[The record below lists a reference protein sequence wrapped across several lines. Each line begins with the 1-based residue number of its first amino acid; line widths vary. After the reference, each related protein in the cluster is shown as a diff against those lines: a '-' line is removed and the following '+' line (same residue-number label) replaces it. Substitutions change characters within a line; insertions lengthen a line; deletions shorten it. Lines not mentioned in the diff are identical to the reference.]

1 MLQQPG
7 SLPIPAGWP
16 GLTGAVYPD
25 SFGQQPTQ
33 GLPAQQVQLP
43 PPQFMPPFPA
53 PFPSQPQGQASVQ
66 PQAAPVAPVAFP
78 QGQGQQQ
85 PNPAQVM
92 TQQLIQMAKSLEQLI
107 PGYQALLSL
116 LMEASGPSPSPSL
129 NEAVR
134 SVERCLFYHG
144 ATLGSIRR
152 LLCGETSPSVLTN
165 LAAGYHALSQAQPR
179 VRAAA
184 EQVLGL
190 VPSAQRSLTAN
201 LLHSLSTADNTLAG
215 VGTAIQ
221 NFVGPQAW
229 ESALA
234 RA

>member
-1 MLQQPG
+1 MPQ
-7 SLPIPAGWP
+7 
-16 GLTGAVYPD
+16 
-25 SFGQQPTQ
+25 F
-33 GLPAQQVQLP
+33 
-43 PPQFMPPFPA
+43 PPQFA
-53 PFPSQPQGQASVQ
+53 PQPQGQASVQ

-78 QGQGQQQ
+78 NSPYGGAQPQGQPQPQQQ

-92 TQQLIQMAKSLEQLI
+92 TQQLVQMAKSLEQLI

-116 LMEASGPSPSPSL
+116 LLEASGPSPSPSL

-134 SVERCLFYHG
+134 SVEKCLYYHG

-152 LLCGETSPSVLTN
+152 LLCGETSPNVLTN
-165 LAAGYHALSQAQPR
+165 LAAGFHGLTQVQPR
-179 VRAAA
+179 LRAAA
-184 EQVLGL
+184 DQVTSL

-201 LLHSLSTADNTLAG
+201 LLQSLSTADSTLAG

-229 ESALA
+229 EGA
-234 RA
+234 RTRA